1 MGDSSGGCVFY
12 GSKGKIM
19 CGTYGGN
26 PTLLPTKKM
35 ENFKQPQKSIRRIAN
50 AMDGG
55 HEQDWIRAC
64 KESKNERVEA
74 SSNFNYSAPLNEM
87 VVMGVL
93 AVRLQS
99 LQRKLLWDG
108 ENMRFKNI
116 GSSDYIRVLSQNDF
130 EVLDGDP
137 KFKKKYDT
145 LPALEMAEEWI
156 RHTYRRGWEQ
166 I

>member
-1 MGDSSGGCVFY
+1 
-12 GSKGKIM
+12 M
-19 CGTYGGN
+19 CGTYAQN
-26 PTLLPTKKM
+26 PTLLPTAEM
-35 ENFKQPQKSIRRIAN
+35 ANFRQPQKSIRRITN

-64 KESKNERVEA
+64 KEDKGARLEA
-74 SSNFNYSAPLNEM
+74 SSNFNYAGPLNEM

-108 ENMRFKNI
+108 VNMRFTNI
-116 GSSDYIRVLSQNDF
+116 SPADKIKVLAKDEFAVVN
-130 EVLDGDP
+130 GDP
-137 KFKKKYDT
+137 KFKKEYET
-145 LPALEMAEEWI
+145 MPAPEMAEEWI
-156 RHTYRRGWEQ
+156 RHTYRKGWEQ